1 MALVDPGGVG
11 RENFISYLNVQ
22 QANDKEVRDILRQ
35 TKKAVNKEIRTI
47 PGNSVSEQIRRAQYS
62 QVRDAI
68 VTQERNGWVDLG
80 RTIQGNVGRATSVA
94 SEGSVSILEI
104 LGDNLPDEL
113 LGGMQAA
120 AESSG
125 ERVAGRL
132 ASQIDLSPRVYKNA
146 DLTAGRVDALIN
158 ESIGSNRSAKEIA
171 TRVSEFISPDA
182 PGGMS
187 YSAMRLGRTELNNA
201 YHATTSKLYDDQPWV
216 EATRWRLSGSHP
228 KHDIC
233 NELAESDNFGLG
245 NGVYRT
251 NEIPAKTHPQCLC
264 YTVPITPS
272 RKDFVNNLLAGRYND
287 WLEENGQ
294 VRL

>member
-1 MALVDPGGVG
+1 VALVDPGGVG
-11 RENFISYLNVQ
+11 RENFVSYLNVQ
-22 QANDKEVRDILRQ
+22 QANDKEVRDVLRS
-35 TKKAVNKEIRTI
+35 TKASVKREMRNI
-47 PGNSVSEQIRRAQYS
+47 PGNSVSEQIRSAQYA

-68 VTQERNGWVDLG
+68 AAHEREGWVDIG

-94 SEGSVSILEI
+94 SEGTTSILDI
-104 LGDNLPDEL
+104 LGDNLPEEL
-113 LGGMQAA
+113 RGGMQAA
-120 AESSG
+120 AETSG
-125 ERVAGRL
+125 ERVAGRI
-132 ASQIDLSPRVYKNA
+132 ASQIDLSPRVYRNA
-146 DLTAGRVDALIN
+146 DLTAGRVDAVIN
-158 ESIGSNRSAKEIA
+158 NGIASNQSAKEIA
-171 TRVSEFISPDA
+171 QAVSGFISPDA

-216 EATRWRLSGSHP
+216 EASKWRLSGSHP

-251 NEIPAKTHPQCLC
+251 NEIPAKPHPQCLC

-272 RKDFVNNLLAGRYND
+272 RKDFVNNLLSGRYND
-287 WLEENGQ
+287 WLEENNMEP
-294 VRL
+294 L